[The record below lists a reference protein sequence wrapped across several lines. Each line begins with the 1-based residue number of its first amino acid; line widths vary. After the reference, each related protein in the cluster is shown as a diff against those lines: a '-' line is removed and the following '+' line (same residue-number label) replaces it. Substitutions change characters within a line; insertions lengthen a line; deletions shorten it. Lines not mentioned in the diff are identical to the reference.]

1 MQVIRLINN
10 ALMIILLSFSFS
22 QLAKADSRPLPAEQA
37 FQFAAQVDNKQ
48 QAFNLQWTIT
58 PGYHLYRDSVQVK
71 INDKKVRDLKL
82 PAASLRQREKNGSEA
97 VYNGSLQLLVPYNKA
112 SHIDT
117 LIVRY
122 QGCSASGFCYP
133 PVTKNY
139 QVDINKSELTLMKT
153 MHDKSSVLNSFI
165 TDQSHTK
172 NALIDEKLAVSL
184 LLFFGLGILLAFT
197 PCVLPMV
204 PILVSIIAGQKQ
216 RMESVTKKHV
226 FSLCLSYVLGIA
238 VTYALVGVV
247 AAMLGS
253 SIQVWL
259 QKPLFIFFGAFIFVV
274 LGLSLLGLFE
284 LYFFKGMQNA
294 IANRTRHLK
303 GGSHIGVFCMGVL
316 SVLLISP
323 CTTAPL
329 IGVLLYIGQTGNILL
344 GATALFVMGMG
355 MGLPLLMVG
364 MSADKWL
371 PRTGAWMEWVK
382 KFLGVMMIGMAIW
395 MVERVGVFSSF
406 GTPVVAHA
414 EQFMPITDLKEFDKR
429 IAASKD
435 LNRPVMLDFYAD
447 WCASCVS
454 MEKNVFSNHEVMDI
468 LSPFTK
474 LRVNLTANT
483 PMDEML
489 MKHFDV
495 IAPPTVLFFDNQGKE
510 VNSKRIVGEVD
521 ADEFIRRIDTFMTAG
536 CDKNAMC

>member
-1 MQVIRLINN
+1 MQAIRFINN
-10 ALMIILLSFSFS
+10 ALMILLLSFSFS
-22 QLAKADSRPLPAEQA
+22 QLAKADPAPLPAEQA
-37 FQFAAQVDNKQ
+37 FQFAAQMDNNQ
-48 QAFNLQWTIT
+48 QAFDLQWTIA
-58 PGYHLYRDSVQVK
+58 PNYHLYRDSVKVK
-71 INDKKVRDLKL
+71 INGKTVSNLKL
-82 PAASLRQREKNGSEA
+82 PQAETKLGGAEA
-97 VYNGSLQLLVPYNKA
+97 VYNGSLQLLVPYNHA
-112 SHIDT
+112 SKIDKLT
-117 LIVRY
+117 VRY
-122 QGCSASGFCYP
+122 QGCSISGFCYP

-139 QVDINKSELTLMKT
+139 QVDTNKSELILMKT
-153 MHDKSSVLNSFI
+153 MHGKSSVLNSYI
-165 TDQSHTK
+165 TDQSQAK
-172 NALIDEKLAVSL
+172 KALNDEKLAVSL
-184 LLFFGLGILLAFT
+184 LLFFGLGVLLAFT

-204 PILVSIIAGQKQ
+204 PILVSIIAGHKQ
-216 RMESVTKKHV
+216 RMESVTKRNV
-226 FSLCLSYVLGIA
+226 FLLCLSYVLGIA

-259 QKPLFIFFGAFIFVV
+259 QKPLFIFLGALIFVL

-284 LYFFKGMQNA
+284 LYFFKGLQNA
-294 IANRTRHLK
+294 IADRTRHLK
-303 GGSHIGVFCMGVL
+303 GGSHVGVFCMGVL

-382 KFLGVMMIGMAIW
+382 KFLGVMMIGMAVW
-395 MVERVGVFSSF
+395 MVGRVGVFSSR
-406 GTPVVAHA
+406 TAADIAAHHA
-414 EQFMPITDLKEFDKR
+414 EQFMSITDLKEFNKR
-429 IAASKD
+429 VEASRE
-435 LNRPVMLDFYAD
+435 LRRPIMLDFYAD
-447 WCASCVS
+447 WCESCVS
-454 MEKNVFSNHEVMDI
+454 MEKNVFSNHEVMDM

-474 LRVNLTANT
+474 LRINLTANT
-483 PMDEML
+483 STDEML
-489 MKHFDV
+489 MKHFNV